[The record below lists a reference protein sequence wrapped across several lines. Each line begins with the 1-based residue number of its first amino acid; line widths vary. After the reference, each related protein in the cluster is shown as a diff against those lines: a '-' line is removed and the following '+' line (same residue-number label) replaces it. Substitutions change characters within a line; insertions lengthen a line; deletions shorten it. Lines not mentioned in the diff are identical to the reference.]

1 MDEKSTTFI
10 PTTIWDNTSEIN
22 YNHNNNSEIVE
33 PRLPTKYLEVMWNN
47 NLSVYI
53 TFGILSCIIG
63 SLGLIGN
70 ILTVTV
76 LFKDTMR
83 SFPVNRLLLT
93 LAVWDIL
100 VIISFLFSYNSL
112 KAATQIVW
120 LDEEY
125 EFLWLRSFPYIYP
138 LLLTCTVIEF
148 EV

>member
-1 MDEKSTTFI
+1 MDEECTTFI
-10 PTTIWDNTSEIN
+10 TTTTWENTSEIN
-22 YNHNNNSEIVE
+22 NHNINNSEILE
-33 PRLPTKYLEVMWNN
+33 PRLPTKYLEVMWNSN
-47 NLSVYI
+47 RSVYI
-53 TFGILSCIIG
+53 TFGILTCIIG

-76 LFKDTMR
+76 LFKGSMR

-93 LAVWDIL
+93 LAIWDIL

-112 KAATQIVW
+112 KAASQIIW

-138 LLLTCTVIEF
+138 LLLTCTIIEF
-148 EV
+148 